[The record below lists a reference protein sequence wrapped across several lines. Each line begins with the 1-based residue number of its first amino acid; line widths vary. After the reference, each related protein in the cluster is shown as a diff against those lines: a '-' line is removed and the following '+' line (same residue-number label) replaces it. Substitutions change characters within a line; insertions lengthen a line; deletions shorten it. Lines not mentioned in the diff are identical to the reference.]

1 MVLLVPVLVPAAAD
15 VVVVVAVVGD
25 VVLTSSYSFWVGPH
39 SHWNDAV
46 TTAASV
52 AAVDVAAADGM
63 VMDDSYQIDN
73 DDDDDDN
80 ENVVQCD
87 RVTVRY
93 DILEHHFAMVV
104 RIRIMNLHY
113 YW

>member
-25 VVLTSSYSFWVGPH
+25 VVLTSSYSFWVGTH
-39 SHWNDAV
+39 SHWNGAV

-52 AAVDVAAADGM
+52 VAAVVAEAVM

-73 DDDDDDN
+73 DDDDDD

-87 RVTVRY
+87 RVRVRY

-104 RIRIMNLHY
+104 RIRIMNLY
-113 YW
+113 YFW